1 MVMILTKNLRISLVQ
16 YEVVWE
22 NPDANRS
29 ILDELLEPLNGQT
42 DLILLPEMFTTGFSM
57 QAKELAETMDGQS
70 LKWMVQ
76 QARKTGA
83 ALAGSLIIKENN
95 HFFNRFLFVTPSGE
109 IFHYDKKHLFSMG
122 EEHKYF
128 SSGNQ
133 RVIINYMGWRIA
145 LMICYDLRFP
155 VWCRTVK
162 DADLM
167 LFTANWPAARQLVWQ
182 TLTKA
187 RAIENQLYVAG
198 VNRTGK
204 DEAGIDYVGESVLI
218 DPRGNILLDMGT
230 KSEAAGTCLLS
241 LNELIRF
248 REKFPVG
255 QDADSF
261 EIIS

>member
-1 MVMILTKNLRISLVQ
+1 
-16 YEVVWE
+16 
-22 NPDANRS
+22 
-29 ILDELLEPLNGQT
+29 
-42 DLILLPEMFTTGFSM
+42 
-57 QAKELAETMDGQS
+57 
-70 LKWMVQ
+70 
-76 QARKTGA
+76 
-83 ALAGSLIIKENN
+83 
-95 HFFNRFLFVTPSGE
+95 
-109 IFHYDKKHLFSMG
+109 
-122 EEHKYF
+122 
-128 SSGNQ
+128 
-133 RVIINYMGWRIA
+133 
-145 LMICYDLRFP
+145 MICYDLRFP